1 MRPPTHFGND
11 ITNTEANANGGDEQ
25 NNQNNNGGGNNNNN
39 NNGNTG
45 NTGNGGSNTD
55 FIVERLTQ
63 MGATMMFP
71 KIAGRGIIRVVERC
85 DDAKE
90 NHNLDLSECELI
102 QVPDAVYHLMRHT
115 ELKSC
120 DLSGNVITK
129 ISPKF
134 AVKFSLI
141 TDLNLSHN
149 QMAKLPDE
157 LADLHSLK
165 TLDISHNT
173 FIALPTVVFKMP
185 KLRELRA
192 NNNAIIDIDRD
203 EIIASDSLEVVDLRH
218 NPLTPM
224 CHDLLKH
231 ARLSFRIELSERE
244 KEDWEDLTI

>member
-1 MRPPTHFGND
+1 MRPPSHFGND
-11 ITNTEANANGGDEQ
+11 ITNTASNDG
-25 NNQNNNGGGNNNNN
+25 NNNN
-39 NNGNTG
+39 NNGN
-45 NTGNGGSNTD
+45 NGSGDDNNNNNSST
-55 FIVERLTQ
+55 IVARLTE

-90 NHNLDLSECELI
+90 NNNLDLSECELI

-120 DLSGNVITK
+120 DLSSNVITK

-141 TDLNLSHN
+141 TELNLSHN

-157 LADLHSLK
+157 LADLHSLEV
-165 TLDISHNT
+165 LDISHNS
-173 FIALPTVVFKMP
+173 FITLPAVVFKMP

-203 EIIASDSLEVVDLRH
+203 EIITSDSLELVDLRH

-224 CHDLLKH
+224 CHELLTN
-231 ARLSFRIELSERE
+231 ANVSFRIELSERE

>member
-1 MRPPTHFGND
+1 MRPPSHFGND
-11 ITNTEANANGGDEQ
+11 ITNTASNDG
-25 NNQNNNGGGNNNNN
+25 NNNN
-39 NNGNTG
+39 NNGN
-45 NTGNGGSNTD
+45 NGSGDDNNNNNSST
-55 FIVERLTQ
+55 IVARLTE

-90 NHNLDLSECELI
+90 NNNLDLSECELI

-120 DLSGNVITK
+120 DLSSNVITK

-141 TDLNLSHN
+141 TELNLSHN

-157 LADLHSLK
+157 LADLHSLEV
-165 TLDISHNT
+165 LDISHNS
-173 FIALPTVVFKMP
+173 FITLPAVVFKMP

-203 EIIASDSLEVVDLRH
+203 EIITSDSLELVDLRH

-224 CHDLLKH
+224 CHELLKN
-231 ARLSFRIELSERE
+231 ANVSFRIELSERE
-244 KEDWEDLTI
+244 KRTGKI

>member
-1 MRPPTHFGND
+1 MRPPSHFGND
-11 ITNTEANANGGDEQ
+11 ITNTASNDG
-25 NNQNNNGGGNNNNN
+25 NNN
-39 NNGNTG
+39 NNGN
-45 NTGNGGSNTD
+45 NGSGDDNNNNSNT
-55 FIVERLTQ
+55 IVARLTE

-90 NHNLDLSECELI
+90 NNNLDLSECELI

-115 ELKSC
+115 ELKTC

-134 AVKFSLI
+134 AIKFSLI

-157 LADLHSLK
+157 LADLQSLEM
-165 TLDISHNT
+165 LDISHNS
-173 FIALPTVVFKMP
+173 FITLPAVVFKMP

-192 NNNAIIDIDRD
+192 NDNAIIDIDRD
-203 EIIASDSLEVVDLRH
+203 EIITSDSLEVVDLRH
-218 NPLTPM
+218 NPLTPQ
-224 CHDLLKH
+224 CHELLKN
-231 ARLSFRIELSERE
+231 ANVSFRIELSERE
-244 KEDWEDLTI
+244 KEEWEDLTI

>member
-1 MRPPTHFGND
+1 MRPPSHFGND
-11 ITNTEANANGGDEQ
+11 ITNTTPND
-25 NNQNNNGGGNNNNN
+25 GNNNNSGSGDDN
-39 NNGNTG
+39 NNN
-45 NTGNGGSNTD
+45 SNS
-55 FIVERLTQ
+55 IVARLTE

-90 NHNLDLSECELI
+90 NNNLDLSECELI

-115 ELKSC
+115 ELKTC

-134 AVKFSLI
+134 AIKFSLI

-157 LADLHSLK
+157 LADLHSLEM
-165 TLDISHNT
+165 LDISFNS
-173 FIALPTVVFKMP
+173 FITLPAVVFKMP
-185 KLRELRA
+185 KLRMLMA

-203 EIIASDSLEVVDLRH
+203 EIITSDSLEVVDLRH
-218 NPLTPM
+218 NPLMPI
-224 CHDLLKH
+224 CYELLRN
-231 ARLSFRIELSERE
+231 ANVSFRIELSERA
-244 KEDWEDLTI
+244 KEEWEDLTI

>member
-1 MRPPTHFGND
+1 MRPPSHFGND
-11 ITNTEANANGGDEQ
+11 ITNTASND
-25 NNQNNNGGGNNNNN
+25 GNNNNN
-39 NNGNTG
+39 SNNNGSGDDN
-45 NTGNGGSNTD
+45 NNNNSSN
-55 FIVERLTQ
+55 IVARLAE

-71 KIAGRGIIRVVERC
+71 KTAGRGIIRVVERC

-90 NHNLDLSECELI
+90 NNNLDLSECELI

-115 ELKSC
+115 ELKTC

-157 LADLHSLK
+157 LADLQSLEM
-165 TLDISHNT
+165 LDISYNS
-173 FIALPTVVFKMP
+173 FITLPAVVFKMP

-192 NNNAIIDIDRD
+192 HHNAIIDIDRD
-203 EIIASDSLEVVDLRH
+203 EIITSDSLELVDLRH
-218 NPLTPM
+218 NPLTAM
-224 CHDLLKH
+224 CHELLEN
-231 ARLSFRIELSERE
+231 ANVTFRIELSERE
-244 KEDWEDLTI
+244 KEEWEDLTI

>member
-1 MRPPTHFGND
+1 MRPPSHFGND
-11 ITNTEANANGGDEQ
+11 ITNTASNDG
-25 NNQNNNGGGNNNNN
+25 NNNN
-39 NNGNTG
+39 NNGN
-45 NTGNGGSNTD
+45 NGSGDDNNNNNSST
-55 FIVERLTQ
+55 IVARLTE

-90 NHNLDLSECELI
+90 NNNLDLSECELI

-120 DLSGNVITK
+120 DLSSNVITK

-141 TDLNLSHN
+141 TELNLSHN

-157 LADLHSLK
+157 LADLHSLEV
-165 TLDISHNT
+165 LDISHNS
-173 FIALPTVVFKMP
+173 FITLPAVVFKMP

-203 EIIASDSLEVVDLRH
+203 EIITSDSLELVDLRH

-224 CHDLLKH
+224 CHELLKN
-231 ARLSFRIELSERE
+231 ANVSFRIELSERE

>member
-1 MRPPTHFGND
+1 MRPPSHFGND
-11 ITNTEANANGGDEQ
+11 ITNTASND
-25 NNQNNNGGGNNNNN
+25 GNNNNN
-39 NNGNTG
+39 NSNNGSGDDNNNNNSST
-45 NTGNGGSNTD
+45 
-55 FIVERLTQ
+55 IVARLTE

-90 NHNLDLSECELI
+90 NNNLDLSECELI

-120 DLSGNVITK
+120 DLSSNVITK

-141 TDLNLSHN
+141 TELNLSHN

-157 LADLHSLK
+157 LADLHSLEV
-165 TLDISHNT
+165 LDISHNS
-173 FIALPTVVFKMP
+173 FITLPAVVFKMP

-203 EIIASDSLEVVDLRH
+203 EIITSDSLELVDLRH

-224 CHDLLKH
+224 CHELLKN
-231 ARLSFRIELSERE
+231 ANVSFRIELSERE

>member
-1 MRPPTHFGND
+1 MRPPSHFGND
-11 ITNTEANANGGDEQ
+11 ITNTASNDG
-25 NNQNNNGGGNNNNN
+25 NNNSNNNGSGDDNNNNN
-39 NNGNTG
+39 NNNSST
-45 NTGNGGSNTD
+45 
-55 FIVERLTQ
+55 IVARLTE

-90 NHNLDLSECELI
+90 NNNLDLSECELI

-115 ELKSC
+115 ELKTC

-157 LADLHSLK
+157 LADLHSLEM
-165 TLDISHNT
+165 LDISYNT
-173 FIALPTVVFKMP
+173 FITLPAVVFKMS

-192 NNNAIIDIDRD
+192 HNNAIIDIDRD
-203 EIIASDSLEVVDLRH
+203 EIITSDSLELVDLRH
-218 NPLTPM
+218 NPLTAM
-224 CHDLLKH
+224 CHELLKN
-231 ARLSFRIELSERE
+231 ANVTFRIELSERE
-244 KEDWEDLTI
+244 KEEWEDLTI

>member
-1 MRPPTHFGND
+1 MRPPSHFGND
-11 ITNTEANANGGDEQ
+11 ITNTAAND
-25 NNQNNNGGGNNNNN
+25 GNNNNN

-45 NTGNGGSNTD
+45 SGGGDDNNNNNNNRNT
-55 FIVERLTQ
+55 IVARLTE

-90 NHNLDLSECELI
+90 NSNLDLSECELI

-115 ELKSC
+115 ELKTC

-141 TDLNLSHN
+141 TELNLSHN

-157 LADLHSLK
+157 LADLHSLQQ
-165 TLDISHNT
+165 LDISHNS
-173 FIALPTVVFKMP
+173 FITLPAVVFKMP

-203 EIIASDSLEVVDLRH
+203 EIITSDSLELVDLRH

-224 CHDLLKH
+224 CHELLRM
-231 ARLSFRIELSERE
+231 ANVSFRIELSERE
-244 KEDWEDLTI
+244 KEEWEDLTI

>member
-1 MRPPTHFGND
+1 MRPPSHFGND
-11 ITNTEANANGGDEQ
+11 ITNTASND
-25 NNQNNNGGGNNNNN
+25 GNNNNN
-39 NNGNTG
+39 NSNNNGSGDDNNNNNSST
-45 NTGNGGSNTD
+45 
-55 FIVERLTQ
+55 IVARLTE

-71 KIAGRGIIRVVERC
+71 KTAGRGIIRVVERC

-90 NHNLDLSECELI
+90 NNNLDLSECELI

-157 LADLHSLK
+157 LADLHSLEMLNISYNSFI
-165 TLDISHNT
+165 TLP
-173 FIALPTVVFKMP
+173 AVVFKMP
-185 KLRELRA
+185 KLRELGA
-192 NNNAIIDIDRD
+192 HNNAIIDIDRD
-203 EIIASDSLEVVDLRH
+203 EIITSDSLELVDLRH
-218 NPLTPM
+218 NPLTAM
-224 CHDLLKH
+224 CHELLKN
-231 ARLSFRIELSERE
+231 ANVTFRIELSERE
-244 KEDWEDLTI
+244 KEEWEDLTI